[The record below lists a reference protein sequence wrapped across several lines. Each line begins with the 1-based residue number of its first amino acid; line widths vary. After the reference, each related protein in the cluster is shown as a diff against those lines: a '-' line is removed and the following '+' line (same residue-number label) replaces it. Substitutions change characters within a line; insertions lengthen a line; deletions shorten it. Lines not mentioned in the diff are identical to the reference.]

1 MKDQILKS
9 YVDSFAE
16 TSGYSELHPD
26 IQFEKFVNFCVV
38 SKQYPRDFDIEV
50 ISVGETDDIGIDGIA
65 ITVNGNIIQAKEEID
80 YFILKNGYLDVSFTF
95 IQSKSSPKFK
105 GDQVGSMIFGI
116 KTFFDPTA
124 AIPENREIQ
133 NLRAVKDKIY
143 AHSINFDEPPE
154 LKIYFV
160 TTGEWK
166 EPKQITGRV
175 HRELQE
181 LESKKLFRSLDFN
194 FYDAERL
201 KDTYRELRRKT
212 IKEIDFPNH
221 VALPEIPHVR
231 QSFVGSLCAKEY
243 IKLITDS
250 EGKLQKS
257 LFEDNVRDF
266 QGHNKV
272 NADIEI
278 TIKDTALQAALSILN
293 NGITI
298 IAKKIDP
305 IGAKLKLT
313 DFQIVN
319 GCQSSYV
326 LYEQRAR
333 LESGTHIV
341 VKFIET
347 TDQDLSSKV
356 IKATNKQTIVTDE
369 AFESL
374 SPFHKDLEEFYKA
387 HSKMIIPPIHY
398 ERRSKQYE
406 GVPNVS
412 ASQVITLTFQIK
424 AYVAT
429 TLAQPH
435 STHRYYGEL
444 LEANRSKMF
453 RHNDNKEP
461 YYLSSLIFNR
471 LERAFKNGKLDRRG
485 KPFKYQVLYLVHRYH
500 EVLRKKRNGYGFDQI
515 ASEYCEEEK
524 YLPLFKAAIELVLRN
539 VQSLRIS
546 WNDAARSRDFTSSL
560 RTAFEKE
567 LDKAETSY

>member
-1 MKDQILKS
+1 MKDQILQS

-16 TSGYSELHPD
+16 SLGYGDREPD
-26 IQFEKFVNFCVV
+26 IKFEKFVNYCVV
-38 SKQYPRDFDIEV
+38 SKQYPRDFDVES
-50 ISVGETDDIGIDGIA
+50 ISVGGADDIGLDGVA
-65 ITVNGNIIQAKEEID
+65 ITVNGNIVQSEEEID
-80 YFILKNGYLDVSFTF
+80 YLLEKNGFLDVAFTF
-95 IQSKSSPKFK
+95 IQSKSSAKFK
-105 GDQVGSMIFGI
+105 GDQVGNMIFGI
-116 KTFFDPTA
+116 KTIFDPKA
-124 AIPENREIQ
+124 AIPENVEIK
-133 NLRAVKDKIY
+133 NVRTIKDKIY
-143 AHSINFDEPPE
+143 SNTISFDEPPQ
-154 LKIYFV
+154 LRIYFV

-181 LESKKLFRSLDFN
+181 LESRRLFKSIDFN

-221 VALPEIPHVR
+221 VALPDIPHVR
-231 QSFVGSLCAKEY
+231 QSFVGSLSANEY

-250 EGKLQKS
+250 EGNLQKS

-266 QGHNKV
+266 QGINKV
-272 NADIEI
+272 NDDIKE
-278 TIKDTALQAALSILN
+278 TLKDTNLQAALSILN

-305 IGAKLKLT
+305 VGSKLKLT

-319 GCQSSYV
+319 GCQSSHV

-341 VKFIET
+341 VKVIET
-347 TDQDLSSKV
+347 TDQELSSKV

-374 SPFHKDLEEFYKA
+374 SSFHKDLEEFYKA
-387 HSKMIIPPIHY
+387 HSKSIDLPIHY
-398 ERRSKQYE
+398 ERRSKQYD
-406 GVPNVS
+406 GIPNIA
-412 ASQVITLTFQIK
+412 ASQVMTLTYQIK

-444 LEANRSKMF
+444 LEANRLKMF
-453 RHNDNKEP
+453 RPSDSKES
-461 YYLSSLIFNR
+461 YYVSCLMLNR
-471 LERAFKNGKLDRRG
+471 LERAFKAGKLDKSAKR
-485 KPFKYQVLYLVHRYH
+485 FKYQILYLAHRYH
-500 EVLRKKRNGYGFDQI
+500 EVLQARKNGYGFEQI
-515 ASEYCEEEK
+515 IHEYCDEGK
-524 YLPLFKAAIELVLRN
+524 YLPIFIAATNLVFKMLEV
-539 VQSLRIS
+539 SRIS
-546 WNDAARSRDFTSSL
+546 WKDAERSKEFTTSI

-567 LDKAETSY
+567 LAR